1 LCLKA
6 VRILRQKYVYVTW
19 LVLHFLLIISV
30 SCRQTLRLITQGPT
44 ILPSSFKSY
53 SQKAE
58 TTVSIALGQHLSTSN
73 PVRQALATYLHISGI
88 EASYGYFAPNVPGS
102 YKLVF
107 ELHYRDRRVE
117 YALPSASSAA
127 AAFRLAGLLD
137 NIGRTRSD
145 PLREHLVKMMAQ
157 FIWREH
163 PDVKTVR
170 AIFGS
175 ISLPSVREFEHG
187 KRKSYEFLYAYD
199 FSLQSEPPKP
209 KDH

>member
-6 VRILRQKYVYVTW
+6 VRILRQKHVYVAW

-30 SCRQTLRLITQGPT
+30 SCRETLRLIAQGPT
-44 ILPSSFKSY
+44 ILPSLFKSY

-58 TTVSIALGQHLSTSN
+58 SAVSGALGQHLTASN
-73 PVRQALATYLHISGI
+73 PIRQALATYLHISGI

-107 ELHYRDRRVE
+107 ELHYRDQRVE

-127 AAFRLAGLLD
+127 AAFRIAGLLD

-163 PDVKTVR
+163 SDVKTVR

-187 KRKSYEFLYAYD
+187 KRQSYEFLYAYD
-199 FSLQSEPPKP
+199 FSLQNKP
-209 KDH
+209 AKPVDR